1 MKGLTSATTAS
12 LCLMFSLSVKADLD
26 LDYSNVLKLGGDTT
40 VHFQGESVRAYRN
53 PAANLTEEEVATHLV
68 GDALFERNF
77 SDNPTR
83 PLKGLGPVHN
93 NTSCIACHAKDGR
106 GALPVVPTGQEW
118 VAFKQNESIFL
129 RISIESPSIKS
140 APKSAMNSWGAPVS
154 VPGFSDQLFHLG
166 SYGVREDL
174 PGVGQARVWMKYET
188 SEFTYPDGE
197 VVSLRKPFFK
207 ITDAYDE
214 MTLPDGTVQ
223 SRLYAE
229 DVRIGPRMSQP
240 MFGLGLLE
248 AIKESDILKLSS
260 RDLRHEGVSGKV
272 NWVFDI
278 EKYLSGNIYPV
289 SMGRFGLK
297 NNTPTVFHQSLG
309 ALRGDIG
316 VTNYAFPEESI
327 LGTPLYDSYVQR
339 SGNKIEGFETTNE
352 ISDAL
357 VFYSQTL
364 AVPSRRNI
372 DDPEVIRGGRL
383 FNQVGCAS
391 CHHPRYETGTH
402 PIQAFSKQIIY
413 PFTDMLLHDMGDE
426 LADNRQDFDASG
438 REWKTRPLWGIG
450 QTQTVNPRAGFLHDG
465 RARTLEEAILW
476 HGGEGSFS
484 RRQFSNLSKDERAAL
499 VRFVKSL

>member
-1 MKGLTSATTAS
+1 MKGLSLIATVFVYMAFAS
-12 LCLMFSLSVKADLD
+12 LAQAEVD

-40 VHFQGESVRAYRN
+40 IHFQGESVRAYRN
-53 PAANLTEEEVATHLV
+53 PAVNLTEDQVAAHLA

-83 PLKGLGPVHN
+83 PLKGLGPVYN
-93 NTSCIACHAKDGR
+93 NTSCISCHAKDGR
-106 GALPVVPTGQEW
+106 GALPIVPAGQEW

-129 RISIESPSIKS
+129 RISIENEQTKNVIKS
-140 APKSAMNSWGAPVS
+140 AENSWGAPVP

-174 PGVGQARVWMKYET
+174 PGVGQARVWMKYEH

-197 VVSLRKPFFK
+197 IVSLRKPLFK

-214 MTLPDGTVQ
+214 VALPNGTLQ
-223 SRLYAE
+223 SRLYSE
-229 DVRIGPRMSQP
+229 DVKISPRMSQP

-248 AIKESDILKLSS
+248 AIKESDIIKLSS
-260 RDLRHEGVSGKV
+260 RDLRHEGIAGKV

-278 EKYLSGNIYPV
+278 EKFLSGHIFPV

-297 NNTPTVFHQSLG
+297 NNTPTVMHQSLG

-327 LGTPLYDSYVQR
+327 LGTPLYDNYVQS
-339 SGNKIEGFETTNE
+339 SGNKVEGLETTNE
-352 ISDAL
+352 ISDSL

-372 DDPEVIRGGRL
+372 DDPEVIRGGRI

-391 CHHPRYETGTH
+391 CHHPRYVTGSH
-402 PIQAFSKQIIY
+402 PIQAFSQQTIY

-426 LADNRQDFDASG
+426 LADGRQDFDANG
-438 REWKTRPLWGIG
+438 RQWKTRPLWGIG

-465 RARTLEEAILW
+465 RARTVEEAILW
-476 HGGEGSFS
+476 HGGEGSYS
-484 RRQFSNLSKDERAAL
+484 RKKFSNLSKDERAAL
-499 VRFVKSL
+499 VRFIKSL